1 MYFWIKPIFQVAA
14 VKSKHVRRKYFTSLL
29 EMLSRKL
36 DKFSAAFLR
45 EVCLY
50 YQVNV
55 PLPADAIF
63 EGMDEDE
70 AHGKRAMISKL
81 RDYAVQHLGSF
92 GDHDHDNLT
101 SNDAAIKNCRKV
113 KLEWVNYQT
122 FPVTIIDGL
131 IVTYFRRVHCSI
143 FS

>member
-1 MYFWIKPIFQVAA
+1 
-14 VKSKHVRRKYFTSLL
+14 
-29 EMLSRKL
+29 MLSRKL

-63 EGMDEDE
+63 QGMDEDE

-113 KLEWVNYQT
+113 KLEWVDYQT
-122 FPVTIIDGL
+122 FPGTIIDGL
-131 IVTYFRRVHCSI
+131 IVTCLRRVHCSVY
-143 FS
+143 S